1 MFGSMHTYTSV
12 LDRSLD
18 AARAERTAVSVVGT
32 GPMGRA
38 LAARLAEAGAE
49 VRLGTRSL
57 DTVRCEAPP
66 GVSIVTNKVA
76 CWWHHGS
83 VCHGVVQT
91 TSLPPAPC
99 HAMAAHWSVTHTA
112 AGGHEGGPGGHPR
125 HPQPVPDQPRR
136 PLGAQARHR
145 GGRLQV
151 KVLSIGEGVAFKHKQ
166 FNQLCCGQLCQGGF
180 TLLIGTFKRRM
191 HSLRHLRKCENYY

>member
-83 VCHGVVQT
+83 VCHGVST
-91 TSLPPAPC
+91 DHFPATSTVPC
-99 HAMAAHWSVTHTA
+99 YDCSL
-112 AGGHEGGPGGHPR
+112 EGDPHCC
-125 HPQPVPDQPRR
+125 RR
-136 PLGAQARHR
+136 P
-145 GGRLQV
+145 
-151 KVLSIGEGVAFKHKQ
+151 
-166 FNQLCCGQLCQGGF
+166 
-180 TLLIGTFKRRM
+180 
-191 HSLRHLRKCENYY
+191 